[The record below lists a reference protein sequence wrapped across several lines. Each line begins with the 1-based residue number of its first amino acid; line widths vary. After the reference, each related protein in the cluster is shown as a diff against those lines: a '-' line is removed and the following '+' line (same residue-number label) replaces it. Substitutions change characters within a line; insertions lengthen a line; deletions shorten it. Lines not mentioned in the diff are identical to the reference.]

1 MLKYAVIG
9 SNGYIGRHL
18 CAAFK
23 ARGIEVIEISSTNGG
38 IDPSSGLFSADFKL
52 PQEIEA
58 VYFLAQS
65 PHYRDVPKYAD
76 HLLSVNCVAAVQA
89 ATAAAQAGVKN
100 FIYAS
105 TGNVYRPSF
114 ETITETSDTRRDAWY
129 PLSKLIA
136 EDALRLFQPEMHIV
150 SARIF
155 GVYGRNQKNKL
166 IPSLISS
173 IRERKPIVIER
184 NPNDAKDMDGL
195 KLSFMYIDDLVKAM
209 ISLADHPSLAETV
222 NLAGD
227 RAYSIR
233 EVAEII
239 GKHLGIKPRIEMTD
253 NIRQGDWIADTS
265 LMKTLLDINMTDIET
280 GITKTLDIGRD

>member
-1 MLKYAVIG
+1 MKYLVIG
-9 SNGYIGRHL
+9 SKGYIGRHL
-18 CAAFK
+18 CHALK
-23 ARGIEVIEISSTNGG
+23 IDKVDVVEISSTNGG
-38 IDPSSGLFSADFKL
+38 INPDLGLFPSDFKI
-52 PQEIEA
+52 PPK
-58 VYFLAQS
+58 VDVVFFLAQS
-65 PHYRDVPKYAD
+65 PFYRDVPTHAD

-89 ATAAAQAGVKN
+89 ATAAAQAGVKK

-114 ETITETSDTRRDAWY
+114 EMITETSDTRRDTWY
-129 PLSKLIA
+129 PMSKLIA
-136 EDALRLFQPEMHIV
+136 EDALRLFKTEMHVV

-155 GVYGRNQKNKL
+155 GVYGPNQKNKL

-173 IRERKPIVIER
+173 IQERKPIVIER
-184 NPNDAKDMDGL
+184 NPSDGNDVDGL
-195 KLSFMYIDDLVKAM
+195 KLSFIYIDDLVKAM

-239 GKHLGIKPRIEMTD
+239 GKHLGIKPKIEMTE

-265 LMKTLLDINMTDIET
+265 LMKTLLGITLTDIET
-280 GITKTLDIGRD
+280 GIAQTLRTTRD